1 MRLPPLGPRLG
12 RRRLLGGLFAGAAFV
27 GIAPTA
33 RGQARRVIVQYD
45 WLMSN
50 GQIGDVVA
58 QANGYFAD
66 AGLEVELM
74 PGGPNSTTVPPV
86 IAGQALLGQFSDS
99 GQGML
104 ARSAGAPIKMIAAGF
119 RQSPFAYFSLPARP
133 IRSVEDMRGKRI
145 GTQPTARFVLD
156 ALLAKA
162 GIDPSELE
170 IVQVGWDMG
179 PLANGQVDA
188 ITAWVT
194 NTNALSVLGDD
205 RIALM
210 QWDAGLPSYAN
221 VYFTSEEAL
230 AEDADTLAAFIG
242 AVAQGWGWMYENRAA
257 SVDLLVDAYDQL
269 DREVEQATV
278 DTIVALSFDAA
289 TKEHGWGTFDPEVI
303 AEQIEL
309 YDRIGQFEGE
319 VPTVEGFTTM
329 AILDATE
336 ALRPKLG

>member
-1 MRLPPLGPRLG
+1 MRLPNLD
-12 RRRLLGGLFAGAAFV
+12 RRRLLGSLAAGAAFV
-27 GIAPTA
+27 SLVPSA
-33 RGQARRVIVQYD
+33 RGQTRQIIVQYD

-58 QANGYFAD
+58 QVNGYFAE

-86 IAGQALLGQFSDS
+86 TANQALVGQFSDS

-119 RQSPFAYFSLPARP
+119 RQSPFAYFSLPAKP

-156 ALLAKA
+156 ALLDKA

-194 NTNALSVLGDD
+194 NTNALSILGDD

-221 VYFTSEEAL
+221 VYFTSEQAL
-230 AEDADTLAAFIG
+230 AEDADTIAAFIG
-242 AVAQGWGWMYENRAA
+242 AVARGWGWMYENRAA

-269 DREVEQATV
+269 DRAIEQATV
-278 DTIVALSFDAA
+278 ETIVALSFDAA
-289 TKEHGWGTFDPEVI
+289 TKEHGWGTFDPQVI
-303 AEQIEL
+303 ADQIAL
-309 YDRIGQFEGE
+309 YEKIGQFTGE

-336 ALRPKLG
+336 AERPKLG